1 MFCPSEIRLR
11 CLPLPCYYIFLGLEY
26 IEMEYTTYTHTHL
39 YKKPFFFLVPL
50 VPNLTNP
57 YFTKGKGGTND

>member
-1 MFCPSEIRLR
+1 MFRPSEIRIR
-11 CLPLPCYYIFLGLEY
+11 CLLGLCYYIFLGLEY